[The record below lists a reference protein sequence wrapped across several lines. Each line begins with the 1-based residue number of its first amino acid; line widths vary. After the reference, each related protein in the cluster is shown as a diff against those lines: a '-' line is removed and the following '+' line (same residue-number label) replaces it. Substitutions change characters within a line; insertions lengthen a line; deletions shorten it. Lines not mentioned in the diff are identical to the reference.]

1 MKYLYLFFDKLDSW
15 VDEIEY
21 HGGNF
26 IDPPKAPFEQGDNT
40 DKWCDKITAR
50 QAFRYAKYM
59 RKKWNE
65 TRAITENADISIN
78 TYKLKKDRETLRSL
92 CDGIIKVS
100 DYHEELY
107 RRMYQRKLTKS

>member
-1 MKYLYLFFDKLDSW
+1 MTFLYRLFDKLDSW

-26 IDPPKAPFEQGDNT
+26 IDPPKEPFEQGDNT

-59 RKKWNE
+59 RKKWNQ
-65 TRAITENADISIN
+65 TRAITENADIS
-78 TYKLKKDRETLRSL
+78 TYKLKKDRETLRRL

-100 DYHEELY
+100 DYHEDLY
-107 RRMYQRKLTKS
+107 RRMYKRKLTES